1 MSENRRS
8 IRVIYKIPE
17 TTVDEGKARGLDWS
31 AISGAQF
38 AALPLVKSVWLFTHA
53 VVPAIALSLLIQPNF
68 FNKGSTNLVLW
79 VFSALLENEKTL
91 GTRLREARRRCA
103 RGFIGIRKIR
113 SRRFPFPL
121 CFSSS
126 PWPRCGSSLQ
136 RSIDDR
142 VQMKRRLGRV
152 KYASDQL

>member
-1 MSENRRS
+1 MTTGKRANWTGARFPVPKFPLCHWSISLIVYARS
-8 IRVIYKIPE
+8 RPRHRV
-17 TTVDEGKARGLDWS
+17 VFVKAAYL
-31 AISGAQF
+31 
-38 AALPLVKSVWLFTHA
+38 
-53 VVPAIALSLLIQPNF
+53 F
-68 FNKGSTNLVLW
+68 FNKGSTNLVPW

>member
-1 MSENRRS
+1 MR
-8 IRVIYKIPE
+8 
-17 TTVDEGKARGLDWS
+17 GKHADWTGARFPVPNLPLYRWQEPIKFDGL
-31 AISGAQF
+31 
-38 AALPLVKSVWLFTHA
+38 LPLVKSVWLFTHA